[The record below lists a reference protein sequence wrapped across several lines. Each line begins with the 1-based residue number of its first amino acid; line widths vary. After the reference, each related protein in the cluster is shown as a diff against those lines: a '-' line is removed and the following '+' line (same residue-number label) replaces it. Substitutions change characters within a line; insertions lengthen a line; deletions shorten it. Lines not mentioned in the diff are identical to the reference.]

1 VTGGAVVKAAAGGAT
16 RRLVQTVVIFCVL
29 AAGSAAS
36 LVGLALAASS
46 DELFLGAVARQ
57 HAADLAVTIDV
68 AKVNMADLVRTRHLP
83 GVTRA
88 AGPYA
93 EATVTVNGGAAGLS
107 PGGKVVSRRVH
118 GHTQIQA
125 QGKSAGGTGP
135 VQSSASAGQPPRG
148 GAAGSP
154 AAAGNTPPGA
164 VSPFQGETVVGRASR
179 GGPLD
184 DISLTRGRWAARPG
198 EIDIDLDGPF
208 AGPARIGSM
217 ITVTSAPGK
226 PKLTVV
232 GFASSTVHDEYAWV
246 VPGQVAALRA
256 KGVPAQEQMLYTFA
270 SAGTARQVSADL
282 AELKAALP
290 AGAVVGSVSWLDAGS
305 MVASEQGVNTPFAV
319 VFAVIAL
326 VLAVLI
332 TASLV
337 SATVVASYRRIG
349 VLKSI
354 GFTPAQVAV
363 AYLAQIGIPALAG
376 AIAGTILGNVW
387 VLPFVNLATG
397 EFKIT
402 VALPPWINVTV
413 PLGML
418 ALTGLA
424 ALVPALRAG
433 RLSAVAAIAAGQA
446 PPAGRG
452 YTAHRLA
459 ARIRLPRPVTMGLA
473 APFTR
478 PARSAVTLA
487 AITFGLTAVVLATG
501 LDTAL
506 AKINGGTGQYQDK
519 QMILSD
525 APPPAMLT
533 TSQDRTIAAVLR
545 AQPDTLSYAAQA
557 DTIASI
563 PGLGTHVPVIVYRGN
578 SAGLG
583 WDMVSGTWYHGRGQV
598 VVNTADPAAAAL
610 SVGQALHLTADGKS
624 LVVRITGEAFVP
636 VTGGG
641 PGSTSGALF
650 ISSQTLGSAA
660 AGLAISEYEAIPR
673 PGIGPGAYQADLHRA
688 LGRGFVVVQVVPGQD
703 GGIGFFGLVD
713 TSLIRLLTILV
724 AVLAGLG
731 VLNAVLMLTRDRVH
745 DLGVFKAI
753 GMTPRQTIAMVTCWV
768 IAPAILAAVIA
779 LPAGMILQDRVV
791 HTIAASQAAFVV
803 SAAPGSLVHV
813 YTASGL
819 ALLALAGLIIA
830 VIGALG
836 PATWAA
842 ASRTTTALRA
852 E

>member
-1 VTGGAVVKAAAGGAT
+1 MTGGAVVKAAAGGVT
-16 RRLVQTVVIFCVL
+16 RRLVPTVVIFCVL

-36 LVGLALAASS
+36 LVGLALTASS
-46 DELFLGAVARQ
+46 NELFLGAIARQ
-57 HAADLAVTIDV
+57 HAADLAVTVDA
-68 AKVNMADLVRTRHLP
+68 AKVTTADLARTRHLP

-88 AGPYA
+88 AGPYL
-93 EATVTVNGGAAGLS
+93 EATVTINGGAAGLS
-107 PGGKVVSRRVH
+107 RAGKGVSRRLH

-125 QGKSAGGTGP
+125 PGKSVGGTGP
-135 VQSSASAGQPPRG
+135 VQSSASAGQSPRG
-148 GAAGSP
+148 GAPGSS
-154 AAAGNTPPGA
+154 AAGGNAPPGA
-164 VSPFQGETVVGRASR
+164 VSPFHGETVVGRASR

-184 DISLTRGRWAARPG
+184 DISLTQGRWATRPG
-198 EIDIDLDGPF
+198 EIDIDTDGPF
-208 AGPARIGSM
+208 SGPVRIGST

-232 GFASSTVHDEYAWV
+232 GFASSTVSDEYAWV
-246 VPGQVAALRA
+246 VPGQVAALRT
-256 KGVPAQEQMLYTFA
+256 KGTHAQEQMLYTFA

-290 AGAVVGSVSWLDAGS
+290 AGAVTSSVSWLDDGS

-332 TASLV
+332 TASVV

-354 GFTPAQVAV
+354 GFTPAQVAA

-376 AIAGTILGNVW
+376 ATAGTILGNVW
-387 VLPFVNLATG
+387 VLPFVNFAHV

-402 VALPPWINVTV
+402 VALPLWINVTV

-418 ALTGLA
+418 ALAGLA

-446 PPAGRG
+446 PPAGHG
-452 YTAHRLA
+452 YAAHRLA

-487 AITFGLTAVVLATG
+487 AVTFGLTAVVLAVG
-501 LDTAL
+501 LDSSL
-506 AKINGGTGQYQDK
+506 AKINGSASQYSDK
-519 QMILSD
+519 QMILSN
-525 APPPAMLT
+525 AGLSATLT
-533 TSQDRTIAAVLR
+533 TSQDRKIAAALR
-545 AQPDTLSYAAQA
+545 AQPETQSYVAQA
-557 DTIASI
+557 NTTASV
-563 PGLGTHVPVIVYRGN
+563 PGLGTHVPIIVYRGN
-578 SAGLG
+578 AAGLA
-583 WDMVSGTWYHGRGQV
+583 WDMVSGTWYHGPGQA
-598 VVNTADPAAAAL
+598 VVNTADPATAGL
-610 SVGQALHLTADGKS
+610 SVGQTLHLTNGGKS
-624 LVVRITGEAFVP
+624 IAVRITGEAFVP
-636 VTGGG
+636 LTPGG
-641 PGSTSGALF
+641 PGSTPGALF
-650 ISSQTLGSAA
+650 TSSQTLGSAA
-660 AGLAISEYEAIPR
+660 AGLAVSEYEAISR
-673 PGIGPGAYQADLHRA
+673 PGIGPGAYQAALHRA
-688 LGRGFVVVQVVPGQD
+688 LGRAFIVVQVAPGRD

-731 VLNAVLMLTRDRVH
+731 VLNAVLMLTRERVH
-745 DLGVFKAI
+745 DLGVFKAV

-768 IAPAILAAVIA
+768 IAPAIIAAVIA

-791 HTIAASQAAFVV
+791 HAIASDQAAF
-803 SAAPGSLVHV
+803 AAYATPGSLVHV

-819 ALLALAGLIIA
+819 ALLALAGLVIA
-830 VIGALG
+830 IIGALG

-842 ASRTTTALRA
+842 ISRTTTALRA